1 MTPRQPLFASA
12 ALSGQGRQRAARF
25 AGRVAGLL
33 LVELFLLS
41 GAAIQPLLASP
52 AVSQGTREETNPKPR
67 EAIDQD
73 VREATAQLKRVWQRD
88 PVIAGRPFPD
98 VRLLDRI
105 TAQTCPGAP
114 FPASQ
119 PLLLAC
125 PGQGQ
130 ILLDRRA
137 LAGPRQYFG
146 AGNGAVTFLVAY
158 GLGQGL
164 VAPFPPTAPL
174 PAATR
179 GLQAACLAGTLLGA
193 ITSGDRKSET
203 PRLDAAIRTAAQ
215 SFPAS
220 AAGQLGTGP
229 QRAYAVLSGLG
240 ATALDCEPAAMAR
253 LAAGQVQVDP
263 DLGSRGPGSLGLDVA
278 CRKPPAPACPRPL
291 PSSVGVGGV

>member
-1 MTPRQPLFASA
+1 MTPHQPLFASA
-12 ALSGQGRQRAARF
+12 ALSGPGRQRAARF
-25 AGRVAGLL
+25 AGWVAGLL
-33 LVELFLLS
+33 SLELFLLS

-88 PVIAGRPFPD
+88 PVIAGLPFPD
-98 VRLLDRI
+98 VQLLDRI
-105 TAQTCPGAP
+105 TAQTCPAAP

-119 PLLLAC
+119 PLLLVC
-125 PGQGQ
+125 PGQGK

-164 VAPFPPTAPL
+164 VAPLPPTAPL
-174 PAATR
+174 PAATP
-179 GLQAACLAGTLLGA
+179 GLRAACLAGILLGA
-193 ITSGDRKSET
+193 ITSGNRKSKT
-203 PRLDAAIRTAAQ
+203 QRLDAAIRTAAQ

-220 AAGQLGTGP
+220 VAGQLGTGP

-240 ATALDCEPAAMAR
+240 ATSLDCGAAAMAR
-253 LAAGQVQVDP
+253 LAAGQVPIPP
-263 DLGSRGPGSLGLDVA
+263 DLSTRGPGSLGLEVS
-278 CRKPPAPACPRPL
+278 CRQPPACPRRF
-291 PSSVGVGGV
+291 PSTDGVGGV